1 MRAASSIYKYRFTL
15 YGRRSLEKERS
26 MGGKFLGESVSGPI
40 RGSFKTGTARVEAE
54 AVKARGG
61 GGGGAGVL

>member
-1 MRAASSIYKYRFTL
+1 MRAASNIYKYRFTL
-15 YGRRSLEKERS
+15 DGRRSLEKERS

-40 RGSFKTGTARVEAE
+40 RGSFKTGTARVEA
-54 AVKARGG
+54 VKAKGG